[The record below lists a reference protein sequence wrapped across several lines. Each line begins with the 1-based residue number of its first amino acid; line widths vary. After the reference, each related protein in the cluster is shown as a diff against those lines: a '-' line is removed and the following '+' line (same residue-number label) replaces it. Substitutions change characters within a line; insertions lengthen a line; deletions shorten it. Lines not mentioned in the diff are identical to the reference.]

1 MALSSSRG
9 LTDPLTEDESMSL
22 SSSRGWPSSAY
33 FIQGYI
39 LGAGKSYYA
48 ATLLGL
54 IAHMSFFSDAL
65 EAFGGGQHD
74 PVSSSIGGLLM
85 LSFVGGRF
93 VIASD
98 GVWVPYLQK
107 RLESAVVAVARQIVN
122 PKGLRDGTTCMM
134 IFYMKKR

>member
-1 MALSSSRG
+1 MSLSSSRG

-54 IAHMSFFSDAL
+54 IAHMSFFFQVKKIPCKHPSLFSD
-65 EAFGGGQHD
+65 
-74 PVSSSIGGLLM
+74 
-85 LSFVGGRF
+85 
-93 VIASD
+93 
-98 GVWVPYLQK
+98 
-107 RLESAVVAVARQIVN
+107 
-122 PKGLRDGTTCMM
+122 
-134 IFYMKKR
+134 

>member
-1 MALSSSRG
+1 MSLSSSRG

-74 PVSSSIGGLLM
+74 PVSSSIIGGLLM

-122 PKGLRDGTTCMM
+122 SLRD
-134 IFYMKKR
+134 

>member
-1 MALSSSRG
+1 MVDLVA
-9 LTDPLTEDESMSL
+9 
-22 SSSRGWPSSAY
+22 
-33 FIQGYI
+33 GYI

-74 PVSSSIGGLLM
+74 PVSSSIIGGLLM

>member
-1 MALSSSRG
+1 MSLSLSRG

-74 PVSSSIGGLLM
+74 P

-93 VIASD
+93 VIACD

-122 PKGLRDGTTCMM
+122 PNGLRDGTTCMM